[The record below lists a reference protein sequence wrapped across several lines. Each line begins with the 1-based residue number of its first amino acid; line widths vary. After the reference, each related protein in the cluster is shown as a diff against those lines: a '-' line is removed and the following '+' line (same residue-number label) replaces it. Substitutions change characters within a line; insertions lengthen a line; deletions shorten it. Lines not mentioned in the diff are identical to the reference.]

1 MLAAALGGLR
11 AVCTFLE
18 RATYITPRTDGV
30 FESLRQELW
39 AQEEGQQQRQRRR
52 RRGRTTD
59 VDSDSTDV
67 STDVSVGY
75 QSSDQSDSDEDWDF
89 VNE

>member
-52 RRGRTTD
+52 RRGRTTN
-59 VDSDSTDV
+59 VDSD

-75 QSSDQSDSDEDWDF
+75 QSSNQSDSDEDWDF

>member
-1 MLAAALGGLR
+1 MIAAALGGLR

-18 RATYITPRTDGV
+18 SATYITPRSDGV
-30 FESLRQELW
+30 FEILRQELW
-39 AQEEGQQQRQRRR
+39 AQEIGQQQRQRRR

-67 STDVSVGY
+67 SVGY
-75 QSSDQSDSDEDWDF
+75 QSSNQSDGDEDWDF